1 MVGIFRHSG
10 DSVNS
15 ERIMHNLV
23 DGMTLD
29 VWLLHNYIPVF
40 DMCQAI
46 KLYLVKVRL
55 VPLMLYP
62 IIEEVQILTDP
73 NEITESVTMILLL
86 LEPARFY
93 TLKRVV
99 EFFGRVVE
107 HSAKNQM
114 NGRSDDGMLRNS

>member
-1 MVGIFRHSG
+1 
-10 DSVNS
+10 
-15 ERIMHNLV
+15 
-23 DGMTLD
+23 
-29 VWLLHNYIPVF
+29 
-40 DMCQAI
+40 
-46 KLYLVKVRL
+46 
-55 VPLMLYP
+55 
-62 IIEEVQILTDP
+62 
-73 NEITESVTMILLL
+73 MILLL

>member
-1 MVGIFRHSG
+1 M
-10 DSVNS
+10 NS
-15 ERIMHNLV
+15 ERLMHNLV
-23 DGMTLD
+23 DGVALD
-29 VWLLHNYIPVF
+29 VWLLHNHVPVF

-55 VPLMLYP
+55 FPLMLYP
-62 IIEEVQILTDP
+62 FIEEVQVLTDP

-86 LEPARFY
+86 LEPTRFY

-114 NGRSDDGMLRNS
+114 NSRSDDMMLRNSQ